1 MAARLE
7 LVRKGSARATFAEPP
22 QPAPQSAQTV
32 EARHLVDSWLKTSF
46 IARGD
51 AVEDLIGRIATRL
64 AERDARLDAHVP
76 ADDDRPLCN
85 GR

>member
-7 LVRKGSARATFAEPP
+7 LVRRGSAHTTSAEPP
-22 QPAPQSAQTV
+22 RPAPPSAQTV
-32 EARHLVDSWLKTSF
+32 EARQLVDSWLRTSF

-64 AERDARLDAHVP
+64 AQRDARLDAHAP
-76 ADDDRPLCN
+76 ADDRPLCS